1 MHIFILAHLPHR
13 KLNIRLS
20 CILSTFEVDE
30 KNVCGAYIATENPKQ
45 TFIKPEEALA
55 GGRTDSE
62 SEFFLSSWLGPGW
75 VWGK

>member
-30 KNVCGAYIATENPKQ
+30 KIFCGAYIATENPKQ

-62 SEFFLSSWLGPGW
+62 SEFFLFSWLGPDW